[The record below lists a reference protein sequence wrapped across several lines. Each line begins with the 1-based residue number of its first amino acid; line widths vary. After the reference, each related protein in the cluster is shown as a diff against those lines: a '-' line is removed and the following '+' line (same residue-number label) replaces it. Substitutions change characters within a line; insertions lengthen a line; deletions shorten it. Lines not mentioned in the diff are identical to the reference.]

1 MRPLSLGVSDVIEE
15 YLEAIYRLQ
24 ERSGVAKTNDLVS
37 MLKVTP
43 GTVTNTIERLEKKLL
58 IIHEPYRGV
67 QLTDEGRR
75 IAINVIR
82 KHRLLERL
90 LTDILEVDWDKVHE
104 IACSLEHWITE
115 DVVRKIERT
124 LGYPKKCPHGN
135 PIPDESGEILS
146 EEAQPLTEFEVGDR
160 GIISRV
166 IEEKT
171 EFLQYLSRIG
181 IRPEKHVE
189 IIDKAPLGDPITIKV
204 NGSVQA
210 LSRKMALLIMAR
222 RR

>member
-1 MRPLSLGVSDVIEE
+1 LSLNVSDVIEE
-15 YLEAIYRLQ
+15 YLETIYRLQ
-24 ERSGVAKTNDLVS
+24 ERGGVARTNDLVL
-37 MLKVTP
+37 MLSVAP
-43 GTVTNTIERLEKKLL
+43 GTVTNTIERLEKRLL

-67 QLTDEGRR
+67 QLTNEGRR

-115 DVVRKIERT
+115 DVARKIGRV
-124 LGYPKKCPHGN
+124 LSYPKKCPHGN
-135 PIPDESGEILS
+135 PIPDERGEILS

-160 GIISRV
+160 GIISRI

-171 EFLQYLSRIG
+171 EFLHYLNKIG
-181 IRPEKHVE
+181 IKPEKCVE
-189 IIDKAPLGDPITIKV
+189 IIDKAPLGDPITIKID
-204 NGSVQA
+204 GSVQA
-210 LSRKMALLIMAR
+210 LSHKMALLVMAR
-222 RR
+222 KHQV